1 MKCLSLVRTY
11 FRDRLEFLGF
21 EEWRDGFNFENIP
34 STLLDKSF
42 HIESGDVAPT
52 ASNHQVHEFSS
63 PIIIRVFLKG
73 FLDPVEAIDS
83 AFDSADDIMA
93 EVLLP
98 ANRLGVNIKDVVPTN
113 ISVKPLS
120 DQNDNSV
127 LLELS
132 FEGVTFN
139 RF

>member
-1 MKCLSLVRTY
+1 MSCLSLVRVY
-11 FRDRLEFLGF
+11 FRTRMESLGYV
-21 EEWRDGFNFENIP
+21 EWRDGFNFENIP
-34 STLLDKSF
+34 STLLDRSF
-42 HIESGDVAPT
+42 HIESGDVVPT
-52 ASNHQVHEFSS
+52 ASSHQVHEFSS
-63 PIIIRVFLKG
+63 PVTIRVYLKG
-73 FLDPVEAIDS
+73 FLDPVEAIDN
-83 AFDSADDIMA
+83 AFDSADDIMM
-93 EVLLP
+93 EILLP
-98 ANRLGVNIKDVVPTN
+98 SNRIGLNVKDIVPTN

>member
-1 MKCLSLVRTY
+1 MET
-11 FRDRLEFLGF
+11 LGY

-42 HIESGDVAPT
+42 HIESGDVVPT
-52 ASNHQVHEFSS
+52 TSNHQLHEFSS
-63 PIIIRVFLKG
+63 PIVIRVYLKG
-73 FLDPVEAIDS
+73 FLDPVEAIDN
-83 AFDSADDIMA
+83 AYDTADDILA
-93 EVLLP
+93 EILLP
-98 ANRLGVNIKDVVPTN
+98 SNRLGTNVKDIVPTN
-113 ISVKPLS
+113 ISVKPLN

-132 FEGVTFN
+132 FEGITFN